1 MLTESQ
7 KEWGWKVTP
16 LYALT
21 SIQASRDDEVERIIA
36 WLRSLA
42 GEFVTP
48 PILAFFGD
56 PFKRDGQLLCVEIA
70 DAIERGDYRTQ
81 GEVNEDGKF

>member
-1 MLTESQ
+1 M
-7 KEWGWKVTP
+7 
-16 LYALT
+16 T
-21 SIQASRDDEVERIIA
+21 SNREREAIVA

-56 PFKRDGQLLCVEIA
+56 PWKRDGQLLCCELA
-70 DAIERGDYRTQ
+70 DAIERGDHQTK
-81 GEVNEDGKF
+81 EVSDDR